1 MKKQLTYI
9 LILGGVILTA
19 LSGCQKETED
29 CKNPLTSTQTKFFN
43 LNLEVLPAVRTLV
56 NELQQTDDSLHFS
69 NEYSRR
75 YGSPLW
81 EKAMVLEQQ
90 GCRVF
95 LIPIKANGQRRLSS
109 IWSLVYHP
117 KNISSGFIVN
127 NPETLDEGYRNL
139 FDYLT
144 DKVWPRINPNLK
156 FTSHGALIGYEIT
169 ETCWETWAS
178 LDGGATWTK
187 TNTSCS
193 YNIEWVDDNTGITES
208 KLQLP
213 RTGQEGGT
221 SGDPTNLNTKRP
233 LNPLEKNNVDQA
245 KEEVKDRG
253 CGANMAYNMVNP
265 NWGNYKFVIDPS
277 IKDKG
282 NAFYDAATKTFGFLD
297 ESQITAK
304 NLTEEII
311 HAAQDLIYQNGTA
324 GRSQPNIEFEAK
336 FLVEINGLYTGFCCD
351 YAGLNLPGP
360 NVMDDLKKWIANGSV
375 NLDEY
380 YKWVDLWCNIPHTQC
395 NGEGSSIDRT
405 LQPILLNKFIKESS
419 GCLK

>member
-1 MKKQLTYI
+1 MLA
-9 LILGGVILTA
+9 A
-19 LSGCQKETED
+19 LSGCQKEEVNLSAT
-29 CKNPLTSTQTKFFN
+29 NASTQKRFFD
-43 LNLEVLPAVRTLV
+43 LKPSTQPSVKELV
-56 NELQQTDDSLHFS
+56 EELKQTDDSLHFS
-69 NEYSRR
+69 SEYSRK
-75 YGSPLW
+75 YGYPAW

-90 GCRVF
+90 GCKVF
-95 LIPIKANGQRRLSS
+95 LIPIKSNGHKRLSS

-127 NPETLDEGYRNL
+127 NPGTLDESYRNL

-156 FTSHGALIGYEIT
+156 FTSLGTLKGHVII
-169 ETCWETWAS
+169 ETCWETYAS

-193 YNIEWVDDNTGITES
+193 YNIEWVEDNTGITES

-213 RTGQEGGT
+213 RLGQEGGT
-221 SGDPTNLNTKRP
+221 SGDPSNLNTKRP
-233 LNPLEKNNVDQA
+233 LTPLQKADADQA
-245 KEEVKDRG
+245 KDEVKNHG

-311 HAAQDLIYQNGTA
+311 HAAQDLIYQNVTT

-336 FLVEINGLYTGFCCD
+336 FLVEINGLYSGFCCD

-380 YKWVDLWCNIPHTQC
+380 YKWVDLWCNIPDTQC
-395 NGEGSSIDRT
+395 YGEGSSIDRT